1 MTDFD
6 KILIISN
13 RLVNKLLK
21 EARIGVEDINDNSIS
36 DEDKIHIVN
45 SLQEVDSID
54 KRNSIIKKLS
64 KESATDWKQIKQ
76 HLHKPT
82 SKINHLQFFGKVAAT
97 LLVALSVGYFTYNTV
112 NLSNNDVIDSEAY
125 ANEVVLYMPNGKI
138 KALTSSELKP
148 TIGYNIEGVGKLEK
162 DTLVYSLG
170 AKTKF
175 QMHKLSVPY
184 GKTFT
189 LVLADGTRVFL
200 NSGSSIK
207 YPDTFSDIDTRT
219 VELDGE
225 AYFEVTKNREK
236 PFVVQADKLNVRV
249 LGTKF
254 VMSSYLEDENAQTIL
269 LEGSVALYKSKEK
282 YQSKYSSML
291 QPGQIGEL
299 VSGQDTFEIRNVDT
313 NLYTGWL
320 EGRLILNHLPFPMIL
335 KKLERHFNC
344 SIENKNRELEK
355 QIFTANFENED
366 IDAALSAFQK
376 NFPFEYIKVDN
387 NKIIIK
393 P

>member
-21 EARIGVEDINDNSIS
+21 EARMGVEDINDNSIS

-148 TIGYNIEGVGKLEK
+148 TIGYNIEGVGKLDK
-162 DTLVYSLG
+162 DTLV
-170 AKTKF
+170 
-175 QMHKLSVPY
+175 
-184 GKTFT
+184 
-189 LVLADGTRVFL
+189 
-200 NSGSSIK
+200 
-207 YPDTFSDIDTRT
+207 
-219 VELDGE
+219 
-225 AYFEVTKNREK
+225 
-236 PFVVQADKLNVRV
+236 
-249 LGTKF
+249 
-254 VMSSYLEDENAQTIL
+254 
-269 LEGSVALYKSKEK
+269 
-282 YQSKYSSML
+282 
-291 QPGQIGEL
+291 
-299 VSGQDTFEIRNVDT
+299 
-313 NLYTGWL
+313 
-320 EGRLILNHLPFPMIL
+320 
-335 KKLERHFNC
+335 
-344 SIENKNRELEK
+344 
-355 QIFTANFENED
+355 
-366 IDAALSAFQK
+366 
-376 NFPFEYIKVDN
+376 
-387 NKIIIK
+387 
-393 P
+393 